1 MTISQYIQNISENF
15 KRGVPTS
22 KTFFSESSVVISDE
36 IIGQI
41 SKALQLTFIN
51 NEEMERT
58 GEVCFANSP
67 EVRPEFR
74 LTFTSKDALDYMY
87 AVLYSA
93 EFHKGF
99 EKHLKLDLKSI
110 PIPADIFIFCK
121 LAVLGSDLQK
131 IHRLENPLL
140 QMKEAFIESQ
150 NLIKKIDS
158 VFLHDK

>member
-1 MTISQYIQNISENF
+1 MTINQYIQNISENF
-15 KRGVPTS
+15 KRGIPTS
-22 KTFFSESSVVISDE
+22 RTFFVESSVVISPE

-41 SKALQLTFIN
+41 SKALELSFIN
-51 NEEMERT
+51 DEEMERT

-74 LTFTSKDALDYMY
+74 LTFTSKDAIDYLY

-93 EFHKGF
+93 EFHKEF
-99 EKHLKLDLKSI
+99 EKHLKLDLRSI

-131 IHRLENPLL
+131 IHRLGNPLL

-150 NLIKKIDS
+150 KLIEKIDS
-158 VFLHDK
+158 IILHDK